1 MLNKVHVRAIAA
13 VLCVLT
19 AATPA
24 PSSAKDDGSD
34 ESRQIHPAMTLASL
48 FPEAEQIGLAVAV
61 VPDPL
66 VPRYRRLY
74 DLELVAIELGM
85 LKKGYVLDRFYL
97 PWNEKL
103 RRTGAEKQTAGHED
117 AEPADPPHPDGKSAD
132 LPFNRGAYGLLL
144 FRCDSWRHVL
154 DEHLPNEAQTRE
166 GQCGGSSAPDT
177 PQGAG
182 NGTRFQ
188 ALFIVTD
195 TSTKGVE
202 SRALG
207 CVIGRITSQLTGPQ
221 PGESHRLHADTDHAD
236 KACWAWQDQR
246 QDQPGVSPIRRPD
259 VRLLRYPEVCE
270 ERPAA
275 STLVVLGPNFSGA
288 IDSVGEISERLGNEP
303 GGITAICL
311 VSASTTD
318 DTNDLVSQRYPR
330 VGYANLALDDRRKIL
345 HIRRLVQALTGQA
358 VTGQAVTGQAVTD
371 SGAGPASHDP
381 PEDARIRVAILAEAS
396 TFGHGICN
404 QRDHTHSSSEDHEF
418 REFCDEALFFYFPA
432 NIADV
437 RYGLQ
442 EQRNLQARNSDLKLP
457 STSEHLSL
465 ELGAENGSEYPD
477 SQQSGLTSV
486 SAELALE
493 RVLDTLKEVDP
504 DVVIV
509 VATDVRDRLFLFDEL
524 RDRLRRAML
533 IDLEADNLLGHPDF
547 LHASRGAI
555 AMSSVNLS
563 PRVHTRK
570 TQADR
575 KADEQAPGPTRDRA
589 VNSWSSDVQALL
601 ARAVTCLTDTI
612 PAGKSATSD
621 QPKKQPCGLPVSASS
636 PDQRPERQAVIH
648 VVTLEGFKRVSKPFP
663 LNETPPD
670 SRLLTVAERGAPVLC
685 AAAAWLWMYPLVI
698 AGGGWRQ
705 RSMRI
710 VKSASYIAYVVC
722 AVYAAVLLA
731 VAFNIQQDD
740 YDNAVLYWIVAA
752 LAGGFAGMLFCLF
765 VLRHASRAAS
775 PLTYWNVWA
784 PALFAAAAA
793 AMASMPLWWLHK
805 AQTAGQPF
813 GAALDLKALT
823 RLGLDP
829 DPGLAFLLLVAVAT
843 LALLYTSVV
852 LATSAGIVNRNS
864 TLLRNAQPAPGRN
877 PVTTDLGEIYPTNRD
892 GIHPANRRGIR
903 HMNPFGLLAV
913 VGVLIAAIVGP
924 DLYMNNVRLTIFGQF
939 ASVVALLAMTATTC
953 AAAVLACSAIAAAR
967 RVAAISKHI
976 LIVRSAASAAASPGP
991 WPLDQFTPR
1000 VFPATPVITTV
1011 ADGGHFAKRL
1021 RKTDNLTAWTRLLT
1035 DWLYNGR
1042 DTGQQRVAV
1051 FTLLATELSVY
1062 QWSLAGAVLCT
1073 LASVGCV
1080 YLFPIEADQLLLLN
1094 LLILVALGVATGY
1107 VASAF
1112 ERDEL
1117 LCNVL
1122 CNRKAGRRFSVPLFA
1137 CIAIPFLV
1145 FAIAIAIANV
1155 PGVVDWG
1162 GGLLQLLKTL
1172 GVHA

>member
-1 MLNKVHVRAIAA
+1 MVNKIHVRAIAA
-13 VLCVLT
+13 VLCALT
-19 AATPA
+19 ATLTL
-24 PSSAKDDGSD
+24 SSAKDAGSGD
-34 ESRQIHPAMTLASL
+34 SRQINPAVTLASL
-48 FPEAEQIGLAVAV
+48 FPEAEKISLAVAV

-74 DLELVAIELGM
+74 DLDLVAIELGM
-85 LKKGYVLDRFYL
+85 LQKGYVLDRFYL

-103 RRTGAEKQTAGHED
+103 RATGADEQQAGREGT
-117 AEPADPPHPDGKSAD
+117 ERADLPHPDGNGVD
-132 LPFNRGAYGLLL
+132 LQFNRGAYGLLL
-144 FRCDSWRHVL
+144 FRCDSWRHV
-154 DEHLPNEAQTRE
+154 DDLPKDAQTRE
-166 GQCGGSSAPDT
+166 GQCGGSAAPNT
-177 PQGAG
+177 GR
-182 NGTRFQ
+182 NVSYGTRFH
-188 ALFIVTD
+188 ALYIVTD

-202 SRALG
+202 SRALR
-207 CVIGRITSQLTGPQ
+207 CVIGRIASQLTGPQ
-221 PGESHRLHADTDHAD
+221 PGESHRLHADTD
-236 KACWAWQDQR
+236 CWTWQDP
-246 QDQPGVSPIRRPD
+246 PGVSSTSGPD

-270 ERPAA
+270 KRPRA

-288 IDSVGEISERLGNEP
+288 IDSVGETSERLGNGP
-303 GGITAICL
+303 GGITDICL

-318 DTNDLVSQRYPR
+318 DTNDLVSKRYPH

-345 HIRRLVQALTGQA
+345 HVGRLVQALTDG
-358 VTGQAVTGQAVTD
+358 
-371 SGAGPASHDP
+371 SAGPAGRKLS
-381 PEDARIRVAILAEAS
+381 EDARIPVAILAEAS

-404 QRDHTHSSSEDHEF
+404 ERRPRPNSNEDHEF
-418 REFCDEALFFYFPA
+418 RRFCDSALYFYFPA

-442 EQRNLQARNSDLKLP
+442 EQRNLQRRNSELKLP
-457 STSEHLSL
+457 SNSEHLSL
-465 ELGAENGSEYPD
+465 ELGAENGSEYPE
-477 SQQSGLTSV
+477 SRQSGLTSV

-524 RDRLRRAML
+524 RARLRHAML

-563 PRVHTRK
+563 PRVPTRK
-570 TQADR
+570 SETAG
-575 KADEQAPGPTRDRA
+575 KTDEQQPGPTRERP
-589 VNSWSSDVQALL
+589 VTSWSSDVQALL
-601 ARAVTCLTDTI
+601 ARAVTCLTDTT
-612 PAGKSATSD
+612 PGARPEAGD
-621 QPKKQPCGLPVSASS
+621 QPGKQPCGSPTSASS
-636 PDQRPERQAVIH
+636 PDNRPERQAVLH
-648 VVTLEGFKRVSKPFP
+648 VVTLEGFKRVSKPFLP
-663 LNETPPD
+663 NETSRE
-670 SRLLTVAERGAPVLC
+670 SRLLTFAERGAPVLC

-698 AGGGWRQ
+698 AGNGWRQ

-710 VKSASYIAYVVC
+710 VKSASYTAYVVC

-731 VAFNIQQDD
+731 VALNIQQDD

-752 LAGGFAGMLFCLF
+752 LVGGFAGMLFCLF

-775 PLTYWNVWA
+775 PLTYWNIWA

-793 AMASMPLWWLHK
+793 AMASTPLWWLHK
-805 AQTAGQPF
+805 VQRPGQPF
-813 GAALDLKALT
+813 GAAVDLKALT

-864 TLLRNAQPAPGRN
+864 TLLRDAQPAPIRN
-877 PVTTDLGEIYPTNRD
+877 LVTTDLGEIYQTDRD
-892 GIHPANRRGIR
+892 GIHPTNRRGIR

-913 VGVLIAAIVGP
+913 VGVLIAAVVGP
-924 DLYMNNVRLTIFGQF
+924 DLYMNNVRLTIFGKF

-953 AAAVLACSAIAAAR
+953 SAAVLACSGIAAAR

-976 LIVRSAASAAASPGP
+976 LIVRSAASAGTSPGP

-1011 ADGGHFAKRL
+1011 ADAGDLAKRL
-1021 RKTDNLTAWTRLLT
+1021 RKTDNLSGWTKLLR
-1035 DWLYNGR
+1035 DWLYNGL
-1042 DTGQQRVAV
+1042 DTGKHRVAV
-1051 FTLLATELSVY
+1051 FTLLATEISLY
-1062 QWSLAGAVLCT
+1062 RWSLAGAVLCT

-1094 LLILVALGVATGY
+1094 LLVLAALGVAAGY

-1112 ERDEL
+1112 ERDQL

-1122 CNRKAGRRFSVPLFA
+1122 CDRGAGRRFSVPLFA

-1145 FAIAIAIANV
+1145 FVLAIAIANV